1 MFLTNSILTGLGYA
15 DIENR
20 LPCTSDSVHR
30 IASISKSFTMAA
42 VAKLWEEGKL
52 DIDKPVQFY
61 LPEFPEKEVDGEQVH
76 FLVRGGAWMG
86 PGWLLRGSE

>member
-1 MFLTNSILTGLGYA
+1 MLTGLGYA
-15 DIENR
+15 DVENR
-20 LPCTSDSVHR
+20 LPCTSNSVHR

-76 FLVRGGAWMG
+76 FLVRGGAVDGARMAFKG
-86 PGWLLRGSE
+86 IRMSK